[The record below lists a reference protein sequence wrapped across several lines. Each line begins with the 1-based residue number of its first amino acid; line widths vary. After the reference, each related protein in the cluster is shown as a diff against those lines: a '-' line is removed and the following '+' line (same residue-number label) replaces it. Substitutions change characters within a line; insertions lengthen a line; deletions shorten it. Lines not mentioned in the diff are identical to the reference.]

1 MENSDEK
8 ISVYLNKYLET
19 ENNIEKLNNKIKEF
33 RELQKKRETKILEV
47 ITKNNSGYEVDG
59 FVFQSK
65 EVNTKESITL
75 KYLEQQ
81 INLYYKND
89 MNKAMELLSF
99 IKDNRKVDC
108 KNVLDI
114 KKPIKR
120 KKM

>member
-114 KKPIKR
+114 KKPNKR